1 MEEENAMK
9 KIIESY
15 LERGFGSMNKND
27 FEVYIFSWLIQN
39 HSDYKDASDNEIS
52 RKLKIPESKI
62 KRLRYE
68 AELRYGNNDTDVLWQ
83 KLRNYLSIV
92 NYRKE
97 EDNVL
102 RFSIPDKQVRLF
114 LKDQL
119 QAGNRFCDSSFSENI
134 VVISIDDLLYLLDNG
149 VVSKEEKAKIIQ
161 QVKSTYKGK
170 DLPQSVSEAIKI
182 CASDAAEKLLSNV
195 FNPATALWLVERVK
209 DSITSRNK

>member
-1 MEEENAMK
+1 MKEDNAMK

-27 FEVYIFSWLIQN
+27 FEVYIFSWLIQK
-39 HSDYKDASDNEIS
+39 HSDYKNASDNEIS

-102 RFSIPDKQVRLF
+102 RFSISDKQVRLF

-119 QAGNRFCDSSFSENI
+119 QAGNRFCDSYFSENI
-134 VVISIDDLLYLLDNG
+134 VVISVDDLLYLLDNG

-170 DLPQSVSEAIKI
+170 DLPQSPTEIFKV
-182 CASDAAEKLLSNV
+182 CASDAAAKTLSKV
-195 FNPATALWLVERVK
+195 FNPKTASWLVDKVK
-209 DSITSRNK
+209 EKANIE

>member
-1 MEEENAMK
+1 MKEDNAMK

-27 FEVYIFSWLIQN
+27 FEVYIFSWLIQK
-39 HSDYKDASDNEIS
+39 HSDYKNASDNEIS

-102 RFSIPDKQVRLF
+102 RFSISDKQVRLF
-114 LKDQL
+114 LKDQV
-119 QAGNRFCDSSFSENI
+119 QAENRFCDSSFSENI
-134 VVISIDDLLYLLDNG
+134 VVISVDDLLYLLDNG

-170 DLPQSVSEAIKI
+170 DLPQSPTEIFKV
-182 CASDAAEKLLSNV
+182 CASDAAAKTLSKV
-195 FNPATALWLVERVK
+195 FNPKTASWLVDKVK
-209 DSITSRNK
+209 EKANIE

>member
-1 MEEENAMK
+1 MK

-27 FEVYIFSWLIQN
+27 FEVYIFSWLIQK
-39 HSDYKDASDNEIS
+39 HSDYKKASDNEIS

-195 FNPATALWLVERVK
+195 FNPATASWLVERVK
-209 DSITSRNK
+209 DSMTSINK

>member
-1 MEEENAMK
+1 MRNS
-9 KIIESY
+9 IESY

-39 HSDYKDASDNEIS
+39 HSDYMDASDNEIS

-92 NYRKE
+92 NYRKA

-182 CASDAAEKLLSNV
+182 CASDAAEKLFSNV

>member
-39 HSDYKDASDNEIS
+39 HSDYKNASDNEIS

>member
-1 MEEENAMK
+1 MKEDNAMK

-27 FEVYIFSWLIQN
+27 FEVYIFSWLIQK
-39 HSDYKDASDNEIS
+39 HSDYKNASDNEIS

-102 RFSIPDKQVRLF
+102 RFSISDKQVRLF

-119 QAGNRFCDSSFSENI
+119 QAENRFCDSSFSENI
-134 VVISIDDLLYLLDNG
+134 VVISVDDLLYLLDNG

-170 DLPQSVSEAIKI
+170 DLPQSPTEIFKV
-182 CASDAAEKLLSNV
+182 CASDAAAKTLSKV
-195 FNPATALWLVERVK
+195 FNPKTASWLVDKVK
-209 DSITSRNK
+209 EKANIE

>member
-1 MEEENAMK
+1 MGEENAMK

-68 AELRYGNNDTDVLWQ
+68 AELRYGNNDADVLWQ

>member
-1 MEEENAMK
+1 MKEDNAMK

-27 FEVYIFSWLIQN
+27 FEVYIFSWLIQK
-39 HSDYKDASDNEIS
+39 HSDYKNASDNEIS
-52 RKLKIPESKI
+52 RKHKIPESKI

-102 RFSIPDKQVRLF
+102 RFSISDKQVRLF

-119 QAGNRFCDSSFSENI
+119 QAENRFCDSSFSENI
-134 VVISIDDLLYLLDNG
+134 VVISVDDLLYLLDNG

-170 DLPQSVSEAIKI
+170 DLPQSPTEIFKV
-182 CASDAAEKLLSNV
+182 CASDAAAKTLSKV
-195 FNPATALWLVERVK
+195 FNPKTASWLVDKVK
-209 DSITSRNK
+209 EKANIE

>member
-1 MEEENAMK
+1 MKEDNAMK

-39 HSDYKDASDNEIS
+39 HSNYKNASDNEIS

-68 AELRYGNNDTDVLWQ
+68 AELRYGNNDTGVLWQ
-83 KLRNYLSIV
+83 NLRNYLSIV
-92 NYRKE
+92 KYRKT

-119 QAGNRFCDSSFSENI
+119 QKGHRFCDSSFSENI

-195 FNPATALWLVERVK
+195 FNPATASWLVERVK
-209 DSITSRNK
+209 DSMTSINK

>member
-1 MEEENAMK
+1 MKEENAMRNS
-9 KIIESY
+9 IESY

-92 NYRKE
+92 NYRKA

-149 VVSKEEKAKIIQ
+149 VVSKEEKANIIQ

>member
-1 MEEENAMK
+1 MKEENAMRNS
-9 KIIESY
+9 IESY

-39 HSDYKDASDNEIS
+39 HSDYKDASDYEIS

-92 NYRKE
+92 NYRKA

>member
-1 MEEENAMK
+1 MKEDNAMK

-27 FEVYIFSWLIQN
+27 FEVYIFSWLIQK
-39 HSDYKDASDNEIS
+39 HSDYKNASDNEIS

-83 KLRNYLSIV
+83 KLWNYLSIV

-102 RFSIPDKQVRLF
+102 RFSISDKQVRLF

-119 QAGNRFCDSSFSENI
+119 QAENRFCDSSFSENI
-134 VVISIDDLLYLLDNG
+134 VVISVDDLLYLLDNG

-170 DLPQSVSEAIKI
+170 DLPQSPTEIFKV
-182 CASDAAEKLLSNV
+182 CASDAAAKTLSKV
-195 FNPATALWLVERVK
+195 FNPKTASWLVDKVK
-209 DSITSRNK
+209 EKANIE

>member
-1 MEEENAMK
+1 MKEDNAMK

-27 FEVYIFSWLIQN
+27 FEVYIFSWLIQK
-39 HSDYKDASDNEIS
+39 HSDYKNASDNEIS

-102 RFSIPDKQVRLF
+102 RFSISDKQVRLF

-119 QAGNRFCDSSFSENI
+119 QAENRFCDSSFSENI
-134 VVISIDDLLYLLDNG
+134 VVINVDDLLYLLDNG

-170 DLPQSVSEAIKI
+170 DLPQSPTEIFKV
-182 CASDAAEKLLSNV
+182 CASDAAAKTLSKV
-195 FNPATALWLVERVK
+195 FNPKTASWLVDKVK
-209 DSITSRNK
+209 EKANIE

>member
-1 MEEENAMK
+1 MKEDNAMK

-92 NYRKE
+92 NYRKT

-195 FNPATALWLVERVK
+195 FNPATASWLVERVK
-209 DSITSRNK
+209 DSMTSINK

>member
-1 MEEENAMK
+1 MKEENAMK

-27 FEVYIFSWLIQN
+27 FEVFIFSWLIQN
-39 HSDYKDASDNEIS
+39 HSDYKNASDNEIS

-92 NYRKE
+92 NYRKT

-195 FNPATALWLVERVK
+195 FNPATASWLVERVK
-209 DSITSRNK
+209 DSMTSINK

>member
-1 MEEENAMK
+1 MKEDNAMK

-27 FEVYIFSWLIQN
+27 FEVYIFSWLIQK
-39 HSDYKDASDNEIS
+39 HSDYKNASDNEIS

-83 KLRNYLSIV
+83 KLQNYLSIV

-102 RFSIPDKQVRLF
+102 RFSISDKQVRLF

-134 VVISIDDLLYLLDNG
+134 VVISVDDLLYLQDNG

-170 DLPQSVSEAIKI
+170 DLPQSPTEIFKV
-182 CASDAAEKLLSNV
+182 CASDAAAKTLSKV
-195 FNPATALWLVERVK
+195 FNPKTASWLVDKVK
-209 DSITSRNK
+209 EKANIE